1 MTFIKRVVG
10 LPGETVQAVA
20 GRVLICRAPRVA
32 CRVLSEPYARSFTD
46 DFGPVTV
53 PRNAYFVLGD
63 NRVSS
68 EDSRIWGTLPTH
80 NVIGTAFVRYWPPQ
94 PIRHPLRM
102 GWLRSRSSVQLA
114 LTVLLALALAYG
126 VQRYVVGIF
135 RVPSDSMART
145 LLPGD
150 RLLAARFWY
159 SIERPTRGDIVVL
172 HPNGRGDRVFYAD
185 TASRRVFVKRI
196 IGLPGDWVKA
206 RHGRVSICTGP
217 GGTGCVPLDEP
228 YVRGTTQQFGPIA
241 VPTGRYFVMGDNRS
255 DSQDSR
261 IWGPVPRSQLLGRAF
276 GLAWPPLRIRFF

>member
-1 MTFIKRVVG
+1 M
-10 LPGETVQAVA
+10 
-20 GRVLICRAPRVA
+20 
-32 CRVLSEPYARSFTD
+32 
-46 DFGPVTV
+46 
-53 PRNAYFVLGD
+53 
-63 NRVSS
+63 
-68 EDSRIWGTLPTH
+68 
-80 NVIGTAFVRYWPPQ
+80 
-94 PIRHPLRM
+94 
-102 GWLRSRSSVQLA
+102 
-114 LTVLLALALAYG
+114 
-126 VQRYVVGIF
+126 QRYVVGVF

-172 HPNGRGDRVFYAD
+172 HPNGRGERVFYAD

-228 YVRGTTQQFGPIA
+228 YVRGTTQTFGPIA

-255 DSQDSR
+255 DS
-261 IWGPVPRSQLLGRAF
+261 A
-276 GLAWPPLRIRFF
+276 GLAHLGAGAAQPAARARVRAGLAAVAHPLLLSRSARVV